1 MIQKHEIP
9 ANSRLYFLQSANI
22 KREIEYSAS
31 RELQTLG
38 YAEIVTPYF
47 SYHQETN
54 LSDRKLLKLSDRD
67 NNTLCLRA
75 DSTIDVVRIIT
86 KRLGRS
92 IEQKKWFYI
101 QPVFSYPSTENYQIG
116 GEILENSDLS
126 ISLRDS
132 IEVLKCI
139 DVTPILQISNTNIPQ
154 ILSQSLDIPLEV
166 FKSSN
171 IQKLLD
177 LKLDWLT
184 KLTYIQYVDEIKEIL
199 DIVPSDIKEELLKI
213 LKLCEDIS
221 YEKLII
227 SPLYYARMDYYDGL
241 FFRYID
247 KNSIYGMGGSYE
259 YEDINAT
266 GFALYVDKLIEE
278 KF

>member
-9 ANSRLYFLQSANI
+9 ANSRLYFLQSAKI
-22 KREIEYSAS
+22 KREIENQAS
-31 RELQTLG
+31 DVLQSLG

-47 SYHQETN
+47 SYHQEGTQA
-54 LSDRKLLKLSDRD
+54 DQKLLKLSDKE

-101 QPVFSYPSTENYQIG
+101 QPVFAYPSTETYQIG
-116 GEILENSDLS
+116 GENLENSDLAL
-126 ISLRDS
+126 SLKDS
-132 IEVLKCI
+132 IEVLNKLEI
-139 DVTPILQISNTNIPQ
+139 NPILQISNTNIPQ
-154 ILSQSLDIPLEV
+154 ILSDSLDIPLEV

-177 LKLDWLT
+177 LKIDWFT
-184 KLTYIQYVDEIKEIL
+184 KLTHIQYVDEIDGVL
-199 DIVPSDIKEELLKI
+199 DIVPSDIKEELLRI
-213 LKLCEDIS
+213 SKLCKDIS